1 MEFINLSHKVLKE
14 LKSKGYTTLHSTA
27 SLNEEN
33 PTWIP
38 YREDVDILM
47 ELDNDF
53 IAKISVPFN
62 EKHFIII
69 DDALKNIEESNLI
82 GQVFMSDI

>member
-1 MEFINLSHKVLKE
+1 MEFVNLSRRVLVN
-14 LKSKGYTTLHSTA
+14 LKKKGYTTLHSI
-27 SLNEEN
+27 SGLDNEN

-38 YREDVDILM
+38 YRDNIETLM

-53 IAKISVPFN
+53 IAKISFPFD
-62 EKHFIII
+62 EKHFIVI

>member
-1 MEFINLSHKVLKE
+1 MVFVDLSHRVLKE
-14 LKSKGYTTLHSTA
+14 LKSKGFTTLHSTTR
-27 SLNEEN
+27 LDDEN

-38 YREDVDILM
+38 YRDNIETLM
-47 ELDNDF
+47 ELDNGY
-53 IAKISVPFN
+53 IAKIALPFD

-82 GQVFMSDI
+82 GQVFMYDI